1 MADVNVTPTADLY
14 GQLQRLADHFN
25 QALFNGQL
33 PPTVITLQRSVHT
46 AGHFSASRWKH
57 VTGMSVSELALNP
70 TYFANRPL
78 LSLCQTVV
86 HELCHL
92 WQHMDGSAS
101 RPGYHNAAW
110 ANHME
115 AIGLMPSAT
124 GRPGGAKTGQKMA
137 DYPVAGGAFMKAC
150 EELVAAKFAL
160 NWIDQNLHTTT
171 ANRIVIDDDF
181 AITGEISARLFAPLG
196 STFPDFEV
204 NALPPARPNKR
215 KAKYQCPSCRVKVWG
230 KPGLHIACGACA
242 QTFEEDSENDDNGL
256 IIELSVPDDT

>member
-1 MADVNVTPTADLY
+1 MTDVNVTPTADLY

-25 QALFNGQL
+25 HALFNGQL
-33 PPTVITLQRSVHT
+33 PPTVITLQRSAHT

-78 LSLCQTVV
+78 LFLCQTVV

-124 GRPGGAKTGQKMA
+124 GRPGGARTGQKMA
-137 DYPVAGGAFMKAC
+137 DYPVQGGPFMEAC
-150 EELVAAKFAL
+150 EDLVAAKFGL
-160 NWIDQNLHTTT
+160 NWIEQSLHAPT
-171 ANRIVIDDDF
+171 ANRIVIGEGFTID
-181 AITGEISARLFAPLG
+181 GEISARLLAPLG
-196 STFPDFEV
+196 STFPDFEA
-204 NALPPARPNKR
+204 NALPQARSAKR

-230 KPGLHIACGACA
+230 KPGLHIACSACA
-242 QTFEEDSENDDNGL
+242 LTFEEARDTDNSGL
-256 IIELSVPDDT
+256 TVELVC